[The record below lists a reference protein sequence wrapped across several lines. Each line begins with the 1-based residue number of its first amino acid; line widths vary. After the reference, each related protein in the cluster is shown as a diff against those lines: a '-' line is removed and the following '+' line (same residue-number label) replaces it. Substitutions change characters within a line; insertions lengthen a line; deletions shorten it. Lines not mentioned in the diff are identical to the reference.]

1 MDKKEKPQTEQVREQ
16 INREALEMLPEAMDA
31 LRDIINDPDVNPIA
45 RVQAV
50 ALLMDRG
57 LGKPEENIR
66 IQYMQSDMDEAQE
79 RLTELKK
86 DRVIILTTHYIY
98 WNPCKLLRK
107 NL

>member
-1 MDKKEKPQTEQVREQ
+1 MDKKEKPQTEQIQEQ

-31 LRDIINDPDVNPIA
+31 LRDIINDPDINPIA

-66 IQYMQSDMDEAQE
+66 IQHMQSDMDEAQE
-79 RLTELKK
+79 RLDEIFEQVRRKTE
-86 DRVIILTTHYIY
+86 
-98 WNPCKLLRK
+98 WG
-107 NL
+107 

>member
-66 IQYMQSDMDEAQE
+66 IQHMQSDMDEAQE
-79 RLTELKK
+79 RLDEIFEQVRRKTEW
-86 DRVIILTTHYIY
+86 D
-98 WNPCKLLRK
+98 
-107 NL
+107 

>member
-31 LRDIINDPDVNPIA
+31 LRDIINDPDINPIA

-66 IQYMQSDMDEAQE
+66 IQHMQSDMDEAQE
-79 RLTELKK
+79 RLDEIFEQVRRKTEC
-86 DRVIILTTHYIY
+86 D
-98 WNPCKLLRK
+98 
-107 NL
+107 